1 MPWNAPRHSDPERKR
16 LGRRHLDADYEARRR
31 ADPALAFANNIR
43 SSARWKRLR
52 LLKLGHDPLCEDCR
66 EHGVTEPAA
75 QVHHMIPVAERPDL
89 AFDRDNLRSLCTT
102 CHARREA
109 EERRRQA
116 GP

>member
-1 MPWNAPRHSDPERKR
+1 VPWNAPRHSDLQRRR
-16 LGRRHLDADYEARRR
+16 LGRRHFDADYEARRR
-31 ADPALAFANNIR
+31 ADPALALANKLR
-43 SSARWKRLR
+43 SSARWKKVRALHLAR
-52 LLKLGHDPLCEDCR
+52 EPLCQDCA
-66 EHGVTEPAA
+66 EHGVAEPAA

-89 AFDRDNLRSLCTT
+89 AFDRENLRSLCTT